1 MSDEDFNVQFRAIAD
16 TFIEVAN
23 QHAEKVPVEN
33 VGMAMLYAASRFNAF
48 VVSSKCEDLEKYEG
62 DLPKAIDF
70 FLDNYKTMLEEN
82 LEDYKR
88 TYDPDFKYA
97 HLMKSSNN

>member
-1 MSDEDFNVQFRAIAD
+1 MSDEDLNLEFRAIAD

-23 QHAEKVPVEN
+23 NHTDKVPVEN

-48 VVSSKCEDLEKYEG
+48 VVSTKTDSLEKYQE
-62 DLPKAIDF
+62 DMPKAIDF
-70 FLDNYKTMLEEN
+70 FLGNYQSMLQEN

-88 TYDPDFKYA
+88 VYDPELKYA
-97 HLMKSSNN
+97 HLMKNNGN